1 MIHFPKN
8 FKITDRN
15 FNPYRFEL
23 GDDYSLEYLLSNFVS
38 YKEFMQRFGISVRKF
53 MLICKK
59 LSIPA
64 SDLFEYSAF
73 GGHSAFGGYGV
84 LFKENAIYTE
94 KWVGSAWGGRMVK
107 TYYNIYIVP
116 NEFRSL
122 TLNKIAEY
130 VALDKFPFLRAYTK
144 YVKRFNDEISRLD
157 NITLNTK
164 VSKLDDLVLFENDIT
179 IADLYK
185 LCRDKDYKDSYYH
198 KSLVKV
204 YEDGHIF
211 IELPN
216 KGSLFLMY
224 SDLVNKD
231 VVSIL
236 NRNVYSIPYYD
247 EKGNQIPQKWF
258 KGKQEDAPYFDCDM
272 VKDVLLR
279 IRMLT

>member
-23 GDDYSLEYLLSNFVS
+23 GGDYSLEYLLSNFDS

-73 GGHSAFGGYGV
+73 GGYGV
-84 LFKENAIYTE
+84 LFKEKGIYTE
-94 KWVGSAWGGRMVK
+94 KWVSSYYGGKMVK
-107 TYYNIYIVP
+107 TYHNIYIVP
-116 NEFRSL
+116 NQFRSL
-122 TLNKIAEY
+122 ALDKIAEY
-130 VALDKFPFLRAYTK
+130 VVLDKFPFLRAYTK
-144 YVKRFNDEISRLD
+144 YVKRFNGEISRLD
-157 NITLNTK
+157 NITLNTN
-164 VSKLDDLVLFENDIT
+164 VSKLDDVALFENGIT

-185 LCRDKDYKDSYYH
+185 LCKDKEYKDSYYH

-204 YEDGHIF
+204 YENGHIF

-216 KGSLFLMY
+216 KGTLFLMY

-236 NRNVYSIPYYD
+236 NRNVFSIPYYD
-247 EKGNQIPQKWF
+247 EKGNQIPKKWF
-258 KGKQEDAPYFDCDM
+258 EGKQEDAPYFDCDM

>member
-23 GDDYSLEYLLSNFVS
+23 GGDYSLEYLLSNFDS

-59 LSIPA
+59 LSIPV
-64 SDLFEYSAF
+64 SDLFEY
-73 GGHSAFGGYGV
+73 SAFGGYGV
-84 LFKENAIYTE
+84 LFKEKGIYTE
-94 KWVGSAWGGRMVK
+94 KWVSSYYGGKYVT
-107 TYYNIYIVP
+107 TYYDIYIVP
-116 NEFRSL
+116 NQFRSL
-122 TLNKIAEY
+122 ALDKIAEY

-144 YVKRFNDEISRLD
+144 YVKRFNDNINTLD
-157 NITLNTK
+157 NISLNTE
-164 VSKLDDLVLFENDIT
+164 VRKLDSMALFENNIT
-179 IADLYK
+179 IVDLYK
-185 LCRDKDYKDSYYH
+185 LCRNKEYKDSYYH

-204 YEDGHIF
+204 YENGNIF

-216 KGSLFLMY
+216 KGSLFLTY
-224 SDLVNKD
+224 NDLVNKD

-236 NRNVYSIPYYD
+236 NRNVFSIPYYD
-247 EKGNQIPQKWF
+247 EKGNQIPKKWF

-279 IRMLT
+279 IRTLT

>member
-1 MIHFPKN
+1 MIHFPNN
-8 FKITDRN
+8 FIITDKN

-23 GDDYSLEYLLSNFVS
+23 GDDYSLEYLLSNFDS

-64 SDLFEYSAF
+64 SDLFEYSAC
-73 GGHSAFGGYGV
+73 GGGEYSV
-84 LFKENAIYTE
+84 LFKEKGIYTE
-94 KWVGSAWGGRMVK
+94 KWVSSYYGGKCVT
-107 TYYNIYIVP
+107 TYYDIYIVP
-116 NEFRSL
+116 NQFRSL
-122 TLNKIAEY
+122 ALDKIAEY

-144 YVKRFNDEISRLD
+144 YVKRFNDDVKELFSNISLKTEI
-157 NITLNTK
+157 
-164 VSKLDDLVLFENDIT
+164 SKLDDLVLFENNIT

-185 LCRDKDYKDSYYH
+185 LCKDKEYKDSYYN

-204 YEDGHIF
+204 YENGHIF

-216 KGSLFLMY
+216 KGSLSLMY

-247 EKGNQIPQKWF
+247 EKGNQIPKKWF
-258 KGKQEDAPYFDCDM
+258 EGKQEDAPYFDCEM

-279 IRMLT
+279 IRMLP

>member
-73 GGHSAFGGYGV
+73 GGYGV
-84 LFKENAIYTE
+84 LFKEKGIYTE
-94 KWVGSAWGGRMVK
+94 KWVSSYYGGKYVT
-107 TYYNIYIVP
+107 TYYDINIVP

-122 TLNKIAEY
+122 ALDKIAEY
-130 VALDKFPFLRAYTK
+130 VAFDKFPFLSAYTK

-157 NITLNTK
+157 NITLNTN
-164 VSKLDDLVLFENDIT
+164 VSKLDDLVLFENNIT

-204 YEDGHIF
+204 YENGNIF

-216 KGSLFLMY
+216 KGSLFLTY
-224 SDLVNKD
+224 SDLANKD

-236 NRNVYSIPYYD
+236 NRHVFSIPYYD
-247 EKGNQIPQKWF
+247 EKGNQIPKKWF
-258 KGKQEDAPYFDCDM
+258 EGKQEDAPYFDCDM

>member
-8 FKITDRN
+8 FKVTDRN

-23 GDDYSLEYLLSNFVS
+23 SDDYPLEYLLSNFDS

-73 GGHSAFGGYGV
+73 GGYGV
-84 LFKENAIYTE
+84 LFKEKGIYTE
-94 KWVGSAWGGRMVK
+94 KWVSSYYGGKYVT
-107 TYYNIYIVP
+107 TYYDIYIVP

-122 TLNKIAEY
+122 ALDKIAEY
-130 VALDKFPFLRAYTK
+130 VVLDKFPFLRGYTK

-157 NITLNTK
+157 NITLNTN
-164 VSKLDDLVLFENDIT
+164 VSKLDDVALFENDIT

-185 LCRDKDYKDSYYH
+185 LCRNKDYKASYCH

-204 YEDGHIF
+204 YENGNIF

-224 SDLVNKD
+224 NDLVNKD

-236 NRNVYSIPYYD
+236 NRNVFSIPYYD
-247 EKGNQIPQKWF
+247 EKGNQIPKKWF
-258 KGKQEDAPYFDCDM
+258 EGKQEDAPYFDCDM

>member
-8 FKITDRN
+8 FRITDRN

-23 GDDYSLEYLLSNFVS
+23 GGDYSLEYLLSNFDS

-64 SDLFEYSAF
+64 SDLFEYSTCGA
-73 GGHSAFGGYGV
+73 GGYGV

-94 KWVGSAWGGRMVK
+94 KWVSSAWGGRMVK

-116 NEFRSL
+116 NQFRSL
-122 TLNKIAEY
+122 ALDKIAEY
-130 VALDKFPFLRAYTK
+130 VVLDKFPFLRAYTK
-144 YVKRFNDEISRLD
+144 YVKRFNDDVKELFSNISLKTEI
-157 NITLNTK
+157 
-164 VSKLDDLVLFENDIT
+164 SKLDDSVLFENNIT

-185 LCRDKDYKDSYYH
+185 LCRNKDYKDSYCH

-204 YEDGHIF
+204 YENGHIF

-236 NRNVYSIPYYD
+236 NRNVFSIPYYD
-247 EKGNQIPQKWF
+247 EKGNQIPKKWF
-258 KGKQEDAPYFDCDM
+258 EGKQEDAPYFDCEM

>member
-23 GDDYSLEYLLSNFVS
+23 GDDYSLEYLLNNFDS
-38 YKEFMQRFGISVRKF
+38 YKEFMQRFGISTHKF

-59 LSIPA
+59 LSIPV

-73 GGHSAFGGYGV
+73 GGYGV
-84 LFKENAIYTE
+84 LFKANAIYTE
-94 KWVGSAWGGRMVK
+94 KWVSSYHGGKYVT
-107 TYYNIYIVP
+107 TYYDIYIVP

-122 TLNKIAEY
+122 ALDKIAEY
-130 VALDKFPFLRAYTK
+130 VALDKFPFLRGYTK
-144 YVKRFNDEISRLD
+144 YVKRFNDDAKELLN
-157 NITLNTK
+157 NITLDTN
-164 VSKLDDLVLFENDIT
+164 VSKLDDLVLLENNIT

-185 LCRDKDYKDSYYH
+185 LCKHKEYKDSYYH

-204 YEDGHIF
+204 YENGNIF

-216 KGSLFLMY
+216 KGSLFLTY
-224 SDLVNKD
+224 NDLVNND
-231 VVSIL
+231 IVSIL
-236 NRNVYSIPYYD
+236 NRHVFSIPYYD

-258 KGKQEDAPYFDCDM
+258 EGKQEDAPYFDCEM

-279 IRMLT
+279 IRTTK

>member
-8 FKITDRN
+8 FRITDRN

-23 GDDYSLEYLLSNFVS
+23 GDDYSLEYLLSNFDS
-38 YKEFMQRFGISVRKF
+38 YKEFMQRFGISTRKF

-59 LSIPA
+59 LLIPA

-73 GGHSAFGGYGV
+73 GGYGV
-84 LFKENAIYTE
+84 LFKEKAIYTE
-94 KWVGSAWGGRMVK
+94 KWVSSYYGGKMVK
-107 TYYNIYIVP
+107 TYYDIYIVP
-116 NEFRSL
+116 NQFKSL
-122 TLNKIAEY
+122 ALNKVAEY
-130 VALDKFPFLRAYTK
+130 ITFDKFRFLLGYTK
-144 YVKRFNDEISRLD
+144 CVKRFNDNINMLD
-157 NITLNTK
+157 NISLNTE
-164 VSKLDDLVLFENDIT
+164 VSKLDDMALFENNIT

-185 LCRDKDYKDSYYH
+185 LCKDKDYKNSYYK

-224 SDLVNKD
+224 NDLVSKD

-236 NRNVYSIPYYD
+236 NRYVFSIPYYD
-247 EKGNQIPQKWF
+247 ENGNQIPNKWF
-258 KGKQEDAPYFDCDM
+258 EGKQGDAPYFDCDM
-272 VKDVLLR
+272 VNDILLR

>member
-23 GDDYSLEYLLSNFVS
+23 GGDYSLEYLLSNFDS

-64 SDLFEYSAF
+64 SDLFEYSAC
-73 GGHSAFGGYGV
+73 GGGEYSV
-84 LFKENAIYTE
+84 LFKEKGIYTE
-94 KWVGSAWGGRMVK
+94 KWVYSRGCGNIVK
-107 TYYNIYIVP
+107 TYHNIYIVP
-116 NEFRSL
+116 NQFRSL
-122 TLNKIAEY
+122 ALDKIAEY

-144 YVKRFNDEISRLD
+144 YVKRFNDDVKELLNNISLK
-157 NITLNTK
+157 TE
-164 VSKLDDLVLFENDIT
+164 VSKLDDVALFENNIT

-185 LCRDKDYKDSYYH
+185 LCRNKDYKDSYCH

-204 YEDGHIF
+204 YENGHIF

-236 NRNVYSIPYYD
+236 NRHVFSIPYYD
-247 EKGNQIPQKWF
+247 EKGNQIPKKWF
-258 KGKQEDAPYFDCDM
+258 EGKQEDAPYFDCDM

>member
-8 FKITDRN
+8 FKITDRD

-23 GDDYSLEYLLSNFVS
+23 GNDYSLEYLLNNF
-38 YKEFMQRFGISVRKF
+38 YKEFMQRFGISTHKF

-59 LSIPA
+59 LSIPV

-73 GGHSAFGGYGV
+73 GGYGV
-84 LFKENAIYTE
+84 LFKANAIYTE
-94 KWVGSAWGGRMVK
+94 KWVSSYYGGKYVT
-107 TYYNIYIVP
+107 TYYDIYIVP

-122 TLNKIAEY
+122 ALDKIAEY
-130 VALDKFPFLRAYTK
+130 VALDKFPFLRGYTK

-157 NITLNTK
+157 NITLNTN
-164 VSKLDDLVLFENDIT
+164 VSKLDDLVLFENNIT

-185 LCRDKDYKDSYYH
+185 LCKYKNYKDSFYH

-204 YEDGHIF
+204 YENGNIF

-231 VVSIL
+231 VISIL
-236 NRNVYSIPYYD
+236 NRNVFSIPYYD

-258 KGKQEDAPYFDCDM
+258 EGKQEDAPYFDCDM